1 MRTGRPELP
10 NSYILDIDKIVD
22 KIDSLAITEWTLRL
36 DIDIVIPIYESL
48 PRKTAENMIFILDNK
63 IFSSQKSQFVQSL
76 ETDRNDKHYY
86 IYDKFKADSY
96 SHKKS
101 YKQVTIEVPYV
112 DDSAEPIFVPV
123 YWRIN

>member
-1 MRTGRPELP
+1 MSRGRPELP
-10 NSYILDIDKIVD
+10 NSYILDLDEIIN
-22 KIDSLAITEWTLRL
+22 KIDALAITEWMSKL

-48 PRKTAENMIFILDNK
+48 PRKTAENMVFILDHK
-63 IFSSQKSQFVQSL
+63 IFSSQRSSFIQSL
-76 ETDRNDKHYY
+76 ETDRKDKHYY

-101 YKQVTIEVPYV
+101 YKQLTIEVPYA
-112 DDSAEPIFVPV
+112 DDSAESIFIPV